1 MSQLCIFIMSGLNFE
16 RFWNLALIS
25 DVVDHQGNFPKGQA
39 TKINAIQNKVNSD
52 IQPVFT
58 LLRLRLFIEIW
69 FWQDF
74 SNVDITHHKFQTVRH
89 ALYIYQRKS
98 PEGRLE
104 KWLFYKHYKIGLSFL
119 NADSCTWC
127 CSLMDCVNY
136 SEVTTILTTVSTYVW
151 WLESYL
157 RDAFI
162 LTAGNRGGELFL
174 CQGTIWIFITWF
186 EGHTKLSA

>member
-136 SEVTTILTTVSTYVW
+136 SEVTTILTTVEKKKALMFDGLSLIW
-151 WLESYL
+151 EMPSSWLLGTGVGSFFCAKEP
-157 RDAFI
+157 F
-162 LTAGNRGGELFL
+162 GFL
-174 CQGTIWIFITWF
+174 
-186 EGHTKLSA
+186 